1 MFAYIQTVDCA
12 YSLTPGS
19 KTMLIS
25 AGNNRSGD
33 GEILKFHKLIGP
45 EKCRI
50 QQPTAD
56 SDSLPAITTNG
67 IY

>member
-25 AGNNRSGD
+25 AGNKPLWGWQNF
-33 GEILKFHKLIGP
+33 EISQIDWTREVP
-45 EKCRI
+45 D
-50 QQPTAD
+50 PTAN
-56 SDSLPAITTNG
+56 SRL
-67 IY
+67 